1 MPIPI
6 VLEPR
11 SLLLV
16 TSDVYTSWKH
26 EILHAE
32 ADDFNAVRGRCA
44 NASLLGGARLK
55 ALVQP
60 LREGELAGATGGEG
74 VVKREKR
81 LSVTLRAVEK
91 VVKGF
96 SIGGRRV

>member
-1 MPIPI
+1 M
-6 VLEPR
+6 
-11 SLLLV
+11 
-16 TSDVYTSWKH
+16 SWKH

-32 ADDFNAVRGRCA
+32 SDDFDAVRGRCA

-60 LREGELAGATGGEG
+60 LREGELAGGATGGEG
-74 VVKREKR
+74 HLKREKR

-91 VVKGF
+91 VVKGL